1 MRDSATFV
9 RRKRAGLRFKYMRR
23 SLRGLTKRPLRVSD
37 LRQLQQ
43 IDEFYREFIELPR
56 A

>member
-23 SLRGLTKRPLRVSD
+23 SLRGLTKRPVRVSD
-37 LRQLQQ
+37 VHQLRQ
-43 IDEFYREFIELPR
+43 IDEFYREFIDMPQR
-56 A
+56 